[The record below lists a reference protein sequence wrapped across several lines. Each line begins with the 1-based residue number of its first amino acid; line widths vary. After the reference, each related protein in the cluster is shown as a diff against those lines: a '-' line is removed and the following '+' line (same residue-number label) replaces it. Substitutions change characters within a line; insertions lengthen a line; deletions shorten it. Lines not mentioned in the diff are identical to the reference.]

1 MFASSKRWVILIPV
15 VIGVA
20 ALLMLKK
27 NKLEPVQESLK
38 EKAKL
43 VRVITAPSLTVAPQA
58 KGHGTVRPSRTWEAV
73 AQVKGKIIEKHPQ
86 LQKGSILEADT
97 LVLRIDPTDY
107 ELAIAQAE
115 ADILATQAQLQELE
129 AKATNTRTSLKIEQ
143 AALALNEKELQ
154 RKRKLV
160 GKGSVSRSDLES
172 QERSLLAQ
180 QQSVQAQKNTL
191 NLIPS
196 QKALLE
202 AQLAR
207 HQATLS
213 SAKRNLANTEI
224 RLPFTSRIAEVH
236 VEQDQYVREGEALT
250 SSDDLKTAEIETQ
263 IPINQ
268 MSALFHS
275 SQTIDILNSPP
286 GTNALGQA
294 ISTEVKL
301 QENGLNASWRG
312 RFARISDTLD
322 PKTRTVGVI
331 VEVDAPYANVQPGIR
346 PPLVKGLFVE
356 VNLSGRPRPNSLVVP
371 RSALH
376 NGHQVY
382 VANKEQRLEI
392 RDVEISLM
400 QPEFAVISQGLVAGE
415 QLVVS
420 DLIPAIKG
428 MLLKPQDDPRSF
440 KRLAELA
447 TGGAQE

>member
-1 MFASSKRWVILIPV
+1 MSANTRKWVILIPV

-20 ALLMLKK
+20 ALVMLKK
-27 NKLEPVQESLK
+27 NQREPVQEPIQ

-43 VRVITAPSLTVAPQA
+43 VRVITTPSLAVVPQA
-58 KGHGTVRPSRTWEAV
+58 KGHGTVKPSRTWEAV
-73 AQVKGKIIEKHPQ
+73 AQVKGKIVHKHPQ

-115 ADILATQAQLQELE
+115 ADILATEAQLQELDAKE
-129 AKATNTRTSLKIEQ
+129 ANTRSSLKIEQ
-143 AALALNEKELQ
+143 AALALNQKELE
-154 RKRKLV
+154 RKSKLI
-160 GKGSVSRSDLES
+160 GKGSVSRSDLEG
-172 QERSLLAQ
+172 QERSVLSQ

-196 QKALLE
+196 QRALLE

-207 HQATLS
+207 HQATLA
-213 SAKRNLANTEI
+213 SARRNLANTEI
-224 RLPFTSRIAEVH
+224 RLPFTSRIAEVN
-236 VEQDQYVREGEALT
+236 VEQDQYVREGEVLT

-275 SQTIDILNSPP
+275 SRSIDILNAPP
-286 GTNALGQA
+286 HRDILSGG
-294 ISTEVKL
+294 ISVDVKL
-301 QENGLNASWRG
+301 QENGLTASWQ
-312 RFARISDTLD
+312 ARLARLSDTLD

-331 VEVDAPYANVQPGIR
+331 VEVNEPYANVQPGIR

-356 VNLSGRPRPNSLVVP
+356 VSLAGKPRPDSLVIP

-376 NGHQVY
+376 NGNQVY
-382 VANKEQRLEI
+382 VSTTENRLDI
-392 RDVEISLM
+392 RDVEISLL
-400 QPEFAVISQGLVAGE
+400 QPEFAVLSSGIAAGE

-428 MLLKPQDDPRSF
+428 MLLQPQEDSRSLE
-440 KRLAELA
+440 RLHKLA
-447 TGGAQE
+447 TGGKR